1 MQTSTFRM
9 DKQQGPGIDHD
20 GKEYKKNVYICIT
33 DSLCWIADT
42 GTTLYINN
50 TLIKKKKKT
59 LLVKAPSLPVPCS
72 GA

>member
-50 TLIKKKKKT
+50 TLIKKKKT

>member
-50 TLIKKKKKT
+50 TLIKKKK
-59 LLVKAPSLPVPCS
+59 PC
-72 GA
+72 